1 MKAWNRESRELKLRY
16 RERISTVNVEYN
28 RRQVQLSH
36 DIEQARNE
44 KSLYIAKIKMQ
55 EDVDNNAEKL
65 TDITERIRRYSLR
78 KVDLDHERKL
88 ALLAIDREHAAE
100 IDALEAKYGVNIDD
114 NGEEV
119 LAV

>member
-1 MKAWNRESRELKLRY
+1 MKDWNRESRELKLRH
-16 RERISTVNVEYN
+16 RESVSAVNVQYN

-44 KSLYIAKIKMQ
+44 RSLYIAKIKMQ
-55 EDVDNNAEKL
+55 EDVEANAARL
-65 TDITERIRRYSLR
+65 ADATERIRSLSLR

-100 IDALEAKYGVNIDD
+100 VAALEAKYRANREDD
-114 NGEEV
+114 GKEV
-119 LAV
+119 ADV